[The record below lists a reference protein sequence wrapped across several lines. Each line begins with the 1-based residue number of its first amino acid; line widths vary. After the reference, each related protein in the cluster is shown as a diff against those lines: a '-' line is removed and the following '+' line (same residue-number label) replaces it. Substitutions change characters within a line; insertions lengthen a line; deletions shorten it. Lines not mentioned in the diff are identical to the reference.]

1 VDAAN
6 FSVNEKL
13 RDGGR
18 VTIRS
23 LQPEDRAAFMA
34 AVAQTGSQSIHRRF
48 FTPRRNFS
56 ESETS
61 YFVDVDFVKHVAL
74 IAVVEADGGDRI
86 VGGGRYIVGQ
96 PGEAELAFMVVDQY
110 QGKGIGKALL
120 RHLIAI
126 GRHGGLR
133 ELNADVLA
141 DNTAM
146 LKVFER
152 SGFQVGPSREPGT
165 RHFTFQL

>member
-1 VDAAN
+1 MDAAN

-23 LQPEDRAAFMA
+23 LHPEDRAAFMA
-34 AVAQTGSQSIHRRF
+34 AVGQAGSQSIHRRF
-48 FTPRRNFS
+48 FAPRRNFS

-61 YFVDVDFVKHVAL
+61 YFVDVDFAKHVAL
-74 IAVVEADGGDRI
+74 IAVVEADGADRI

-110 QGKGIGKALL
+110 QGKGIGTALL

-126 GRHGGLR
+126 ARDCGMR

-141 DNTAM
+141 DNTSM

-165 RHFTFQL
+165 RHLTFQL

>member
-23 LQPEDRAAFMA
+23 LRPEDRSAFMA

-61 YFVDVDFVKHVAL
+61 YFVDVDFVKYVAL
-74 IAVVEADGGDRI
+74 IAAVEADGESRI

-96 PGEAELAFMVVDQY
+96 PGEAELAFMVVDRY
-110 QGKGIGKALL
+110 QGRIGKALL

-126 GRHGGLR
+126 ARHGDLR

-146 LKVFER
+146 LKVFEG